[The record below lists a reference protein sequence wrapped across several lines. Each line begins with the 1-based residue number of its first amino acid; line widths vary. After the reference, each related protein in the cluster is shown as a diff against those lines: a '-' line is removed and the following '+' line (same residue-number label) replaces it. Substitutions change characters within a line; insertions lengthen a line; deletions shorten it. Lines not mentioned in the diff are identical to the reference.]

1 MAILPQGFRIGHW
14 TDPAARTG
22 CTVILTPPMTVASC
36 DVRGS
41 SPGSR
46 ELALLAPDKTMQ
58 EVHALVLTGGSAYGL
73 ASADG
78 VMRYLEENG
87 IGYQTP
93 WARVPIVP
101 AAVIFDLNI
110 GSSTV
115 RPDAD
120 SGRKAAAAATAAG
133 IQEGG
138 VGAGT
143 GAAVGKWA
151 GLEKSMPGGFAFA
164 SETAGGAVISAV
176 AVVNA
181 VGDVYDASGNVI
193 AGAHDGE
200 GWLAGRVP
208 VAVPSRRRSPLQSN
222 TTLVAVL
229 TDARLTKVE
238 AHRVAQRL
246 HDGMARAI
254 KPIHTSFDGDVG
266 FCLASG
272 VVDVEFDLVAEA
284 GAAVCASAIRR
295 AVTLTGPERQ

>member
-1 MAILPQGFRIGHW
+1 MAHLPEGFRIGHW

-22 CTVILTPPMTVASC
+22 CTVILTPPMTVGSC

-78 VMRYLEENG
+78 VMRYLEEKG
-87 IGYQTP
+87 VGYQTP

-101 AAVIFDLNI
+101 AAVIFDLNV
-110 GSSTV
+110 GSSAV
-115 RPDAD
+115 RPDAE
-120 SGRKAAAAATAAG
+120 SGRMAGAAATALE
-133 IQEGG
+133 IPEGA

-143 GAAVGKWA
+143 GATVGKWG
-151 GLEKSMPGGFAFA
+151 GLEKSMPGGFAIA
-164 SETAGGAVISAV
+164 SENIQGAAISAV
-176 AVVNA
+176 VVVNA
-181 VGDVYDASGNVI
+181 VGDVYDASGTII
-193 AGAHDGE
+193 AGAHDDR
-200 GWLAGRVP
+200 GWLAMQVP
-208 VAVPSRRRSPLQSN
+208 LAVPTRKRSPLHSN
-222 TTLVAVL
+222 TTLAAVL

-238 AHRVAQRL
+238 AHRVAQRI
-246 HDGMARAI
+246 HDGMARAV

-272 VVDVEFDLVAEA
+272 AIDVEFDLVAEA
-284 GAAVCASAIRR
+284 GAALCAAAIRR
-295 AVTLTGPERQ
+295 AVTLTGSGRH